1 MAKDIIINDSDS
13 KWYVILTR
21 LNYEYKVKRDFV
33 DGLLAHNLLDD
44 VEDIFIPIK
53 KFVCEYTNLH
63 NQTRVKTISEK
74 IMSSYIFVKLR
85 MSNLMYGYT
94 QNLVG
99 SYGFLKAGDI
109 PSYMSEK
116 EVEYY
121 RKK

>member
-13 KWYVILTR
+13 RWYVILTR

-85 MSNLMYGYT
+85 MSNLMYGSLLT
-94 QNLVG
+94 NPAETLAPSLFIKVG
-99 SYGFLKAGDI
+99 
-109 PSYMSEK
+109 
-116 EVEYY
+116 
-121 RKK
+121 